1 MKLFG
6 SKLFGNNID
15 TSCEYCSNAQKI
27 NGIILCKANKEIVNG
42 DCSRFKYN
50 PLMRVPKTTPVFP
63 QYDPK
68 DFEL

>member
-1 MKLFG
+1 MNFFG
-6 SKLFGNNID
+6 NKLFGNNID

-27 NGIILCKANKEIVNG
+27 NGIILCKTNREIING
-42 DCSRFKYN
+42 NCSRFKYN
-50 PLMRVPKTTPVFP
+50 PLMRVPKTAPNFP

>member
-1 MKLFG
+1 MRLFG

-42 DCSRFKYN
+42 YCSRFKYN
-50 PLMRVPKTTPVFP
+50 PLMRIPKTTPVFP

>member
-1 MKLFG
+1 MNLFG
-6 SKLFGNNID
+6 PKLFGNNID
-15 TSCEYCSNAQKI
+15 TSCEYCNNSQKI

-42 DCSRFKYN
+42 NCSKFKYN
-50 PLMRVPKTTPVFP
+50 PLMRVPKTAPRFP

>member
-1 MKLFG
+1 MKFFG

-27 NGIILCKANKEIVNG
+27 NGIILCKANREIVNG
-42 DCSRFKYN
+42 NCSKFKYN
-50 PLMRVPKTTPVFP
+50 PLMRVPKTAPKFP